1 MITLLTKIKTV
12 MLIVMPKEPI
22 VMVASWTGVFIA
34 EWLPI
39 IHTISTEAAV
49 IIPIVSAPVAV
60 TTSIL
65 YFKKL
70 YDKWNRGKA

>member
-12 MLIVMPKEPI
+12 MLSERV
-22 VMVASWTGVFIA
+22 VMVASWTGVFTA
-34 EWLPI
+34 EWLPVL
-39 IHTISTEAAV
+39 HKISTEAAV

-60 TTSIL
+60 ATSIL

-70 YDKWNRGKA
+70 YDKWDRDKS

>member
-12 MLIVMPKEPI
+12 IKTIMLKEHV
-22 VMVASWTGVFIA
+22 VMVASWTGVFTA
-34 EWLPI
+34 EWLPV
-39 IHTISTEAAV
+39 IHKISTEAAV

-70 YDKWNRGKA
+70 YDKWDKDKS

>member
-1 MITLLTKIKTV
+1 MIALLTKIKTV
-12 MLIVMPKEPI
+12 MLTVMTKEPI
-22 VMVASWTGVFIA
+22 VMIVSWTGVFTAKWI
-34 EWLPI
+34 PI

-70 YDKWNRGKA
+70 YDKWDRDKS

>member
-1 MITLLTKIKTV
+1 MIALLTKIKTIMISERV
-12 MLIVMPKEPI
+12 
-22 VMVASWTGVFIA
+22 VMVASWTGVFTA

-70 YDKWNRGKA
+70 YDKWDRSKS

>member
-12 MLIVMPKEPI
+12 IKTIMLKEHI
-22 VMVASWTGVFIA
+22 VMVASWTGVFTA
-34 EWLPI
+34 EWLPV
-39 IHTISTEAAV
+39 IHKISTEAAV

-70 YDKWNRGKA
+70 YDKWDKGKS